1 MAGWHSVSHD
11 GPGPT
16 VVIRDGGS
24 AVEQHEG
31 MASRQADDGWW
42 SGRLH
47 ELWRVAENAQDVTG
61 LADSLYDMLLR
72 MPGVLAVVGTRW
84 SGGLL
89 HYLRSVTVAEPT
101 SSLVEI
107 ERNYGESGAA
117 GAPAGDPAVTVH
129 EVSELDGAMPHVQV
143 LAAVGTR
150 SLAEC
155 AVPLGQDGWASFMVG
170 TADRDAIDVTLRT
183 RLKQVAEVAMVS
195 DRRITARRA
204 DEVRQ
209 VSDAFLAEASLQ
221 MDSSLDVK
229 STLERVARTAVPAI
243 AEGCVLHLSLP
254 EGLKSV
260 SFAHMDAGDQQ
271 WLGKVAAEDAWL
283 TESLRQVLGS
293 GQALALKG
301 EGLRGGPFGP
311 ASSGAGRAVRAISV
325 NPLKAR
331 GRVLGTLT
339 FLYHRAVVAEGASQ
353 FLAGLADRAA
363 LAIDSSTLYEQRRR
377 HVVSLQRHLLPREL
391 PLVPGIT
398 LSAAYEVGDVSLD
411 VGGDFYDAVPRPQG
425 GVTLLLG
432 DVCGRGA
439 EAAALTGLARHTL
452 RTLLEDGS
460 TPEHALERLN
470 QALVREG
477 TSRFVTALVAVLVPH
492 GWGFRARYWSA
503 GHPAPLMRRA
513 DGTVEELLAHGD
525 LLGVLE
531 DIEYG
536 SGSVRLAP
544 GDALVMFTDGVTE
557 ARAADGMFFE
567 SRLRDEVVRQGAG
580 GAQRFAERL
589 AEAVV
594 DFRATGADDI
604 AVLVARAESIG

>member
-1 MAGWHSVSHD
+1 MD
-11 GPGPT
+11 
-16 VVIRDGGS
+16 R
-24 AVEQHEG
+24 HEG
-31 MASRQADDGWW
+31 RAARQADDGWW

-47 ELWRVAENAQDVTG
+47 ELWLVAETAQDVTG

-89 HYLRSVTVAEPT
+89 HYLRSVTLAEPT
-101 SSLVEI
+101 SALLEI
-107 ERNYGESGAA
+107 ERDYGESGAVA
-117 GAPAGDPAVTVH
+117 APDGDPTVTVH
-129 EVSELDGAMPHVQV
+129 DVSALNGAMPHVQV
-143 LAAVGTR
+143 LAAAGAR
-150 SLAEC
+150 SFAEC
-155 AVPLGQDGWASFMVG
+155 AVPLGQGGWASFMVG
-170 TADRDAIDVTLRT
+170 TAGRDTIDVTLRT

-195 DRRITARRA
+195 DRRIMARRA

-209 VSDAFLAEASLQ
+209 VSDAFLAEASLR

-229 STLERVARTAVPAI
+229 STVRRVARTAVPAI
-243 AEGCVLHLSLP
+243 AEGCVLHLCLP
-254 EGLKSV
+254 EGLKPV
-260 SFAHMDAGDQQ
+260 SFTHMDAREQQ

-283 TESLRQVLGS
+283 TGTLHRVLDS

-301 EGLRGGPFGP
+301 DGLRGGPFGP

-325 NPLKAR
+325 NPLNAR

-339 FLYHRAVVAEGASQ
+339 FLYHRTVVAEGASQ

-363 LAIDSSTLYEQRRR
+363 LAIDSSILHEQRRR

-391 PLVPGIT
+391 PRIPGLT
-398 LSAAYEVGDVSLD
+398 LSSAYEVGDVSLD
-411 VGGDFYDAVPRPQG
+411 VGGDFYDGVPGARG
-425 GVTLLLG
+425 GVTLLIG

-452 RTLLEDGS
+452 RTLFEDGS

-477 TSRFVTALVAVLVPH
+477 TRFVTALVAVLVPD
-492 GWGFRARYWSA
+492 GEGFRVRYWSA
-503 GHPAPLMRRA
+503 GHPAPLVRRE
-513 DGTVEELLAHGD
+513 DGTVEELVAHGD

-567 SRLRDEVVRQGAG
+567 SRLRDEVARQGAG
-580 GAQRFAERL
+580 GPQGFAERL
-589 AEAVV
+589 AAAVV
-594 DFRATGADDI
+594 EFRATGADDI
-604 AVLVARAESIG
+604 AVLVARAECIG

>member
-1 MAGWHSVSHD
+1 
-11 GPGPT
+11 
-16 VVIRDGGS
+16 
-24 AVEQHEG
+24 
-31 MASRQADDGWW
+31 
-42 SGRLH
+42 
-47 ELWRVAENAQDVTG
+47 
-61 LADSLYDMLLR
+61 

-89 HYLRSVTVAEPT
+89 HYLRSVTLAEPT
-101 SSLVEI
+101 SALLEI
-107 ERNYGESGAA
+107 ERDYGESGAVA
-117 GAPAGDPAVTVH
+117 APDGDPTVTVYD
-129 EVSELDGAMPHVQV
+129 VSALNGAMPHVQV
-143 LAAVGTR
+143 LAAAGAR
-150 SLAEC
+150 SFAEC
-155 AVPLGQDGWASFMVG
+155 AVPLGQGGWASFMVG
-170 TADRDAIDVTLRT
+170 TAGRDTIDVTLRT
-183 RLKQVAEVAMVS
+183 WLKQVAEVAMVS
-195 DRRITARRA
+195 DRRIMARRA

-209 VSDAFLAEASLQ
+209 VSDAFLAEASLR

-229 STLERVARTAVPAI
+229 STVRRVARTAVPAI
-243 AEGCVLHLSLP
+243 AEGCVLHLCLP
-254 EGLKSV
+254 EGLKPV
-260 SFAHMDAGDQQ
+260 SFTHMDAREQQ

-283 TESLRQVLGS
+283 TGTLHRVLDS

-301 EGLRGGPFGP
+301 DGLRGGPFGP

-325 NPLKAR
+325 NPLNAR

-339 FLYHRAVVAEGASQ
+339 FLYHRTVVAEGASQ

-363 LAIDSSTLYEQRRR
+363 LAIDSSILHEQRRR

-391 PLVPGIT
+391 PRIPGLT
-398 LSAAYEVGDVSLD
+398 LSSAYEVGDVSLD
-411 VGGDFYDAVPRPQG
+411 VGGDFYDGVPGARG
-425 GVTLLLG
+425 GVTLLIG

-452 RTLLEDGS
+452 RTLFEDGS

-477 TSRFVTALVAVLVPH
+477 TRFVTALVAVLVPD
-492 GWGFRARYWSA
+492 GEGFRVRYWSA
-503 GHPAPLMRRA
+503 GHPAPLVRRE
-513 DGTVEELLAHGD
+513 DGTVEELVAHGD

-567 SRLRDEVVRQGAG
+567 SRLRDEVARQGAG
-580 GAQRFAERL
+580 GPQGFAERL
-589 AEAVV
+589 AAAVV
-594 DFRATGADDI
+594 EFRATGADDI
-604 AVLVARAESIG
+604 AVLVARAECIG

>member
-1 MAGWHSVSHD
+1 M
-11 GPGPT
+11 
-16 VVIRDGGS
+16 VIRDGGS

-31 MASRQADDGWW
+31 RASRQADDGWW

-89 HYLRSVTVAEPT
+89 HYLRSVTVAEPMP
-101 SSLVEI
+101 SLVEI
-107 ERNYGESGAA
+107 ERNYDESGESGAP
-117 GAPAGDPAVTVH
+117 GAPDGDPTVTVH
-129 EVSELDGAMPHVQV
+129 EVSKLDGALPHVQV
-143 LAAVGTR
+143 LTAAGTR

-155 AVPLGQDGWASFMVG
+155 AVPLGQGGWASFMVG

-183 RLKQVAEVAMVS
+183 RLKQVAEVAMVA
-195 DRRITARRA
+195 DGRITARRA

-221 MDSSLDVK
+221 MDSSLDVE
-229 STLERVARTAVPAI
+229 STVQRVARTAVPAV
-243 AEGCVLHLSLP
+243 AEGCVLHLCLP

-260 SFAHMDAGDQQ
+260 SFAHVDASDQQ
-271 WLGKVAAEDAWL
+271 WLGKVAEDAWL
-283 TESLRQVLGS
+283 TEALRQVLGS
-293 GQALALKG
+293 GQALALTG
-301 EGLRGGPFGP
+301 DGLRGGPFGP

-391 PLVPGIT
+391 PRIPGIT
-398 LSAAYEVGDVSLD
+398 LSSAYEVGDVSLD
-411 VGGDFYDAVPRPQG
+411 VGGDFYDAVPGAHG

-439 EAAALTGLARHTL
+439 AAAALTGLARHTL

-470 QALVREG
+470 QALVRES
-477 TSRFVTALVAVLVPH
+477 TSRFVTALVAVLVPD
-492 GWGFRARYWSA
+492 GEGFRARYWSA

-513 DGTVEELLAHGD
+513 DGIVEELVAHGD

-567 SRLRDEVVRQGAG
+567 SRLRDEVARQGAG
-580 GAQRFAERL
+580 GAQGFAERL
-589 AEAVV
+589 AKAVV
-594 DFRATGADDI
+594 EFRATGADDI

>member
-1 MAGWHSVSHD
+1 MGWHSVSHD
-11 GPGPT
+11 GPGST

-24 AVEQHEG
+24 AVDRHEG
-31 MASRQADDGWW
+31 RAARQADDGWW

-47 ELWRVAENAQDVTG
+47 ELWLVAETAQDVTG

-89 HYLRSVTVAEPT
+89 HYLRSVTLAEPT
-101 SSLVEI
+101 SALLEI
-107 ERNYGESGAA
+107 ERDYGESGAVA
-117 GAPAGDPAVTVH
+117 APDGDPTVTVYD
-129 EVSELDGAMPHVQV
+129 VSALNGAMPHVQV
-143 LAAVGTR
+143 LAAAGAR
-150 SLAEC
+150 SFAEC
-155 AVPLGQDGWASFMVG
+155 AVPLGQGGWASFMVG
-170 TADRDAIDVTLRT
+170 TAGRDTIDVTLRT
-183 RLKQVAEVAMVS
+183 WLKQVAEVAMVS
-195 DRRITARRA
+195 DRRIMARRA

-209 VSDAFLAEASLQ
+209 VSDAFLAEASLR

-229 STLERVARTAVPAI
+229 STVRRVARTAVPAI
-243 AEGCVLHLSLP
+243 AEGCVLHLCLP
-254 EGLKSV
+254 EGLKPV
-260 SFAHMDAGDQQ
+260 SFTHMDAREQQ

-283 TESLRQVLGS
+283 TGTLHRVLDS

-301 EGLRGGPFGP
+301 DGLRGGPFGP

-325 NPLKAR
+325 NPLNAR

-339 FLYHRAVVAEGASQ
+339 FLYHRTVVAEGASQ

-363 LAIDSSTLYEQRRR
+363 LAIDSSILHEQRRR

-391 PLVPGIT
+391 PRIPGLT
-398 LSAAYEVGDVSLD
+398 LSSAYEVGDVSLD
-411 VGGDFYDAVPRPQG
+411 VGGDFYDGVPGARG
-425 GVTLLLG
+425 GVTLLIG

-452 RTLLEDGS
+452 RTLFEDGS

-477 TSRFVTALVAVLVPH
+477 TRFVTALVAVLVPD
-492 GWGFRARYWSA
+492 GEGFRVRYWSA
-503 GHPAPLMRRA
+503 GHPAPLVRRE
-513 DGTVEELLAHGD
+513 DGTVEELVAHGD

-567 SRLRDEVVRQGAG
+567 SRLRDEVARQGAG
-580 GAQRFAERL
+580 GPQGFAERL
-589 AEAVV
+589 AAAVV
-594 DFRATGADDI
+594 EFRATGADDI
-604 AVLVARAESIG
+604 AVLVARAECIG

>member
-1 MAGWHSVSHD
+1 M
-11 GPGPT
+11 
-16 VVIRDGGS
+16 
-24 AVEQHEG
+24 
-31 MASRQADDGWW
+31 
-42 SGRLH
+42 
-47 ELWRVAENAQDVTG
+47 TG

-89 HYLRSVTVAEPT
+89 HYLRSVTLAEPT
-101 SSLVEI
+101 SALLEI
-107 ERNYGESGAA
+107 EQDYGESGAVT
-117 GAPAGDPAVTVH
+117 APDGDPAVTVH
-129 EVSELDGAMPHVQV
+129 DVSALDGAMPHVQV
-143 LAAVGTR
+143 LAAAGAR
-150 SLAEC
+150 SFAEC
-155 AVPLGQDGWASFMVG
+155 AVPLGRGGWASFMVG
-170 TADRDAIDVTLRT
+170 TAGRDTIDVTLRT

-195 DRRITARRA
+195 DRRIMARRA

-221 MDSSLDVK
+221 MDSSLDVE
-229 STLERVARTAVPAI
+229 STVRRVARTAVPAI
-243 AEGCVLHLSLP
+243 AEGCVLHLCLP
-254 EGLKSV
+254 GGLEPV
-260 SFAHMDAGDQQ
+260 SFAHMDAREQQ

-283 TESLRQVLGS
+283 AETLHRVLDS

-325 NPLKAR
+325 NPLNAR

-339 FLYHRAVVAEGASQ
+339 FLYHRTVVAEGASQ

-363 LAIDSSTLYEQRRR
+363 LAVDSSILHEQRRR

-391 PLVPGIT
+391 PRIPGLT
-398 LSAAYEVGDVSLD
+398 LGSAYEVGDVSLD
-411 VGGDFYDAVPRPQG
+411 VGGDFYDAVPGAQG
-425 GVTLLLG
+425 GVTLLIG

-452 RTLLEDGS
+452 RALFEDGS

-477 TSRFVTALVAVLVPH
+477 TRFVTALVAVLVPD
-492 GWGFRARYWSA
+492 GEGFRVRYWSA
-503 GHPAPLMRRA
+503 GHPAPLLRRA
-513 DGTVEELLAHGD
+513 DGTVEELVAHGD

-536 SGSVRLAP
+536 SGSVRLTP

-557 ARAADGMFFE
+557 ARAADGLFFE
-567 SRLRDEVVRQGAG
+567 SRLRDEVARQGAG
-580 GAQRFAERL
+580 EAQGLAERL

-594 DFRATGADDI
+594 EFRATGADDI
-604 AVLVARAESIG
+604 AVLVARAESTG

>member
-1 MAGWHSVSHD
+1 MGWHSVSHD
-11 GPGPT
+11 GPGST

-24 AVEQHEG
+24 AVDRHEG
-31 MASRQADDGWW
+31 RAARQADDGWW

-47 ELWRVAENAQDVTG
+47 ELWLVAETAQDVTG

-89 HYLRSVTVAEPT
+89 HYLRSVTLAEPT
-101 SSLVEI
+101 SALLEI
-107 ERNYGESGAA
+107 ERDYGESGAA
-117 GAPAGDPAVTVH
+117 GAPDGDPTVTVH
-129 EVSELDGAMPHVQV
+129 DVSALDGAMPHVQV
-143 LAAVGTR
+143 LAAAGAR
-150 SLAEC
+150 SFAEC
-155 AVPLGQDGWASFMVG
+155 AVPLGQGGWASFMVG
-170 TADRDAIDVTLRT
+170 TAGRDTIDVTLRI

-195 DRRITARRA
+195 DRRIMARRA

-229 STLERVARTAVPAI
+229 STVRRVARTAVPAI
-243 AEGCVLHLSLP
+243 AEGCVLHLCLP
-254 EGLKSV
+254 EGLKPV
-260 SFAHMDAGDQQ
+260 SFTHMDAREQQ

-283 TESLRQVLGS
+283 TETLHRVLDS
-293 GQALALKG
+293 GRALALKG

-325 NPLKAR
+325 NPLNAR

-339 FLYHRAVVAEGASQ
+339 FLYHRAVVAEGASR

-363 LAIDSSTLYEQRRR
+363 LAIDSSTLHEQRRH
-377 HVVSLQRHLLPREL
+377 HVASLQRHLLPREL
-391 PLVPGIT
+391 PRIPGLT
-398 LSAAYEVGDVSLD
+398 LGSAYEVGDVSLD
-411 VGGDFYDAVPRPQG
+411 VGGDFYDAVPGTQG
-425 GVTLLLG
+425 GVTLLIG

-452 RTLLEDGS
+452 RALFEDGS

-470 QALVREG
+470 QALVRES
-477 TSRFVTALVAVLVPH
+477 TSRFVTALVAVLVPD
-492 GWGFRARYWSA
+492 GEGFRVRYWSA
-503 GHPAPLMRRA
+503 GHPAPLLRRA
-513 DGTVEELLAHGD
+513 DGTVEELVAHGD

-536 SGSVRLAP
+536 SGSVRLTP

-557 ARAADGMFFE
+557 ARAADGLFFE
-567 SRLRDEVVRQGAG
+567 SRLQEEVARRGAG
-580 GAQRFAERL
+580 DAQGFAERL

-594 DFRATGADDI
+594 EFRATGADDI
-604 AVLVARAESIG
+604 AVLVARAESLG

>member
-1 MAGWHSVSHD
+1 M
-11 GPGPT
+11 
-16 VVIRDGGS
+16 
-24 AVEQHEG
+24 EQHEG
-31 MASRQADDGWW
+31 RASRQADDGWW

-47 ELWRVAENAQDVTG
+47 ELWRVAETAEDVTG

-72 MPGVLAVVGTRW
+72 MPGVLAVVGARW

-89 HYLRSVTVAEPT
+89 HYLRSVTLAEPT
-101 SSLVEI
+101 SSLMEI

-117 GAPAGDPAVTVH
+117 AAPEGDPTVTVH
-129 EVSELDGAMPHVQV
+129 EVSGVDDAMPYVQV
-143 LAAVGTR
+143 LAAAGAR
-150 SLAEC
+150 SFAEC
-155 AVPLGQDGWASFMVG
+155 AVPQGQGSWASFMVG
-170 TADRDAIDVTLRT
+170 TAGRETIDVTLRT

-229 STLERVARTAVPAI
+229 STVRRVARTAVPAI
-243 AEGCVLHLSLP
+243 AEGCVLHLCLP
-254 EGLKSV
+254 EGLKPV
-260 SFAHMDAGDQQ
+260 SFAHMDAGEQQ
-271 WLGKVAAEDAWL
+271 WLGKVAAEDTWL
-283 TESLRQVLGS
+283 TEVLRQVLDS
-293 GQALALKG
+293 GQALVLKG
-301 EGLRGGPFGP
+301 EELRGGPFGP

-325 NPLKAR
+325 NPLNAR

-363 LAIDSSTLYEQRRR
+363 LAIDSSTLHEQRRR

-391 PLVPGIT
+391 PRIPGLT
-398 LSAAYEVGDVSLD
+398 LSSAYEVGDVSLD
-411 VGGDFYDAVPRPQG
+411 VGGDFYDAVPGTQS
-425 GVTLLLG
+425 GVTVLIG

-452 RTLLEDGS
+452 RTLFEDGS
-460 TPEHALERLN
+460 TPEHALKRLN

-477 TSRFVTALVAVLVPH
+477 TRFVTALVAVLVPD
-492 GWGFRARYWSA
+492 GEGFRVRYWSA
-503 GHPAPLMRRA
+503 GHPAPLLRRE
-513 DGTVEELLAHGD
+513 DGTVEELVAHGD

-557 ARAADGMFFE
+557 ARAADGTFFE
-567 SRLRDEVVRQGAG
+567 SRLRDEVARQGAG
-580 GAQRFAERL
+580 EAHGFAERL

-594 DFRATGADDI
+594 EFRATGADDI
-604 AVLVARAESIG
+604 AVLVAHAESTK

>member
-1 MAGWHSVSHD
+1 
-11 GPGPT
+11 
-16 VVIRDGGS
+16 
-24 AVEQHEG
+24 

-117 GAPAGDPAVTVH
+117 GAPDGDPTVSVH

-170 TADRDAIDVTLRT
+170 TADRDTIDVTLRT

-254 EGLKSV
+254 EGLRSV

-271 WLGKVAAEDAWL
+271 WLGEVASEDAWL
-283 TESLRQVLGS
+283 TEALRQVLGN
-293 GQALALKG
+293 GQALALTGK
-301 EGLRGGPFGP
+301 GLRGGPFGP
-311 ASSGAGRAVRAISV
+311 ASSGPGRAVRAISV

-391 PLVPGIT
+391 PLIPGIT
-398 LSAAYEVGDVSLD
+398 LSSAYEVGDVSLD
-411 VGGDFYDAVPRPQG
+411 VGGDFYDAVPSAQG

-477 TSRFVTALVAVLVPH
+477 TSRFVTALVAVLVPD

-557 ARAADGMFFE
+557 ARAADGTFFE

-604 AVLVARAESIG
+604 AVLVAGAESIG